1 MFSDPA
7 KVPTRYGIWLRTRIL
22 GRVAVFLVLI
32 ACSICARAQ
41 VNRDA
46 PIEDKLLSAM
56 NKARGDASLPPLTA
70 DKRMNDAAT
79 MHAAE
84 FARIGQI
91 ADQFEGEP
99 SLLERLRLAQAP
111 CASAGEIMLTAADLD
126 HLLEQLVRNDTIK
139 QVMLNP
145 KFSMAGIAAIQ
156 SGSQLFIVANLARPF
171 QSLTID
177 EVENLIT
184 DAVQRL
190 RTDNKL
196 VPFKVI
202 PMRQLHGVACDMAK
216 KDSLKVQPVNP
227 YVGYIGS
234 PSQDVRSY
242 VFTTFD
248 PATLPANVHT
258 AGDDPKINAMSVGAC
273 LGSSPTYP
281 AGTYWIYLMFYRK

>member
-1 MFSDPA
+1 LLNFA
-7 KVPTRYGIWLRTRIL
+7 GLATNYGIKSRTRGL
-22 GRVAVFLVLI
+22 GRVMVFLVLV
-32 ACSICARAQ
+32 AFSWRARAQ
-41 VNRDA
+41 ENRDA
-46 PIEDKLLSAM
+46 PMEDKLLAIM
-56 NKARGDASLPPLTA
+56 NQARANANMPPLTA
-70 DKRMNDAAT
+70 DKRLNEAAA
-79 MHAAE
+79 MHATE
-84 FARIGQI
+84 FAQNGRM

-111 CASAGEIMLTAADLD
+111 CASAGEIMLTARDLD
-126 HLLEQLVRNDTIK
+126 HVPEELVRNDTIK
-139 QVMLNP
+139 QVLLNP
-145 KFSMAGIAAIQ
+145 KFSMAGFAAIQ

-177 EVENLIT
+177 EVETLIA

-202 PMRQLHGVACDMAK
+202 PMRQLRGLTCEMAK

-227 YVGYIGS
+227 YVGYIGT
-234 PSQDVRSY
+234 PSQHVRNF

-248 PATLPANVHT
+248 PGTLPANVHA
-258 AGDDPKINAMSVGAC
+258 AGDDPRINSMSVGAC
-273 LGSSPTYP
+273 FGSSPTYP